1 MSQYDV
7 CRSRSTRAL
16 VVDCQSD
23 CLSHL
28 PTRFVVPLLALAEAP
43 GVAEGLNP
51 ILTFD
56 NEEYY
61 LAPQYAATVRTSD
74 LERGRGSLAREH
86 LTITSALAFLI
97 GSF

>member
-7 CRSRSTRAL
+7 FRSRSTRAL

-23 CLSHL
+23 YLAHL

-43 GVAEGLNP
+43 GVAERLNP
-51 ILTFD
+51 ILMFD
-56 NEEYY
+56 GEEFY

-74 LERGRGSLAREH
+74 LERGRGSLAQEH
-86 LTITSALAFLI
+86 STITSALDFLI
-97 GSF
+97 GGF